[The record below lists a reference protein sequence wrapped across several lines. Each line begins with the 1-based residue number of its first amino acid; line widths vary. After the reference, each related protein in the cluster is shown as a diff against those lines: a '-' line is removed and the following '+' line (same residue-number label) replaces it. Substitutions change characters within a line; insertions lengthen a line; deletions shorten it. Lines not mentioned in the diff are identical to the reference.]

1 MCHVN
6 VNFLLKIKIIP
17 NLNKDEINQKRN
29 RKTRSTYYY
38 GCKLSLE
45 RLD

>member
-17 NLNKDEINQKRN
+17 NLNKDEINQKIYYLQWMYKIL
-29 RKTRSTYYY
+29 RKT
-38 GCKLSLE
+38 
-45 RLD
+45 